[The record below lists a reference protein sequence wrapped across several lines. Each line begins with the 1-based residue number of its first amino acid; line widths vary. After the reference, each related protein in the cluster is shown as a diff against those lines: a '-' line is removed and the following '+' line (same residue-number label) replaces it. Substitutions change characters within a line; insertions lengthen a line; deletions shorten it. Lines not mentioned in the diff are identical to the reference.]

1 MAIHGRMNLAL
12 ALALLAA
19 GPALAGEATFT
30 VKYRS
35 AASVYLDGGKAQAL
49 AVGDRL
55 LVVSAGATI
64 AELEVVFLA
73 EHSASCRVVSE
84 KRAVR
89 GGDVAVPVK
98 KAASAA
104 PAPTSETATKTAAA
118 PRPVSGP
125 AAPFKSTAKP
135 RPFARARGGVSL
147 GYYRVWDQ
155 SSPPANFEQRTGR
168 ADLTLWD
175 IGGRPYTL
183 NTHFRSRQDIRS
195 RLSTLPLRDQRS
207 DRLYELSLRYDP
219 PTDRLGFEVG
229 RIGTSQFTGIGYLDG
244 GMVRLQVAAPL
255 QIGGFFGRRADIDSL
270 TFEGSGQKY
279 GGYLR
284 WAPGGRYSTRSG
296 DAQLAVIREFAG
308 AEISREY
315 LSLESHLG
323 SGVRWSLF
331 QRTEVDLNRDWRR
344 DVSDRAYQLSTLSVS
359 TNFRFSAST
368 SLAISYDSRKN
379 YRDHLNR
386 LVPEVIF
393 DDLLHQGLRGSL
405 YFGRPYGISISGSV
419 GVRFKEKASN
429 SDAYSFNGGVRH
441 DNLFSTGFSIGADGS
456 GFSNGFTDGYLVN
469 GRLGRRFSDG
479 RTQVDFS
486 YGKSLYRL
494 KATNEKRNTEWF
506 RFSLRGD
513 IYSGLYLL
521 TDLEHDRGDDLKGP
535 RGLFELGYQ
544 F

>member
-1 MAIHGRMNLAL
+1 MTLHGRMNLAL

-19 GPALAGEATFT
+19 GPTLAADATFT

-35 AASVYLDGGKAQAL
+35 AASVYLDSGKSQGL

-55 LVVSAGATI
+55 LVVSAGATT

-84 KRAVR
+84 TKTVR
-89 GGDVAVPVK
+89 GGDIVVAAK
-98 KAASAA
+98 KTAA
-104 PAPTSETATKTAAA
+104 PVPTSETATKTAAG
-118 PRPVSGP
+118 PRAVSGP
-125 AAPFKSTAKP
+125 TAPFKSTAKP
-135 RPFARARGGVSL
+135 PPFARARGGVSL

-155 SSPPANFEQRTGR
+155 SSPPSNFEQRTGR

-175 IGGRPYTL
+175 IGGRPFTL

-195 RLSTLPLRDQRS
+195 RTLSTLPPRDQRS

-219 PTDRLGFEVG
+219 PTDRIGFEVG

-244 GMVRLQVAAPL
+244 GMARFQIASPL

-270 TFEGSGQKY
+270 GFDGSGQKY

-284 WAPGGRYSTRSG
+284 WAPGGRYSTRSA

-315 LSLESHLG
+315 VSLESHLG
-323 SGVRWSLF
+323 SGARWSVF
-331 QRTEVDLNRDWRR
+331 QRTEVDLNRGWRR
-344 DVSDRAYQLSTLSVS
+344 DLADRAYQISTVSVS
-359 TNFRFSAST
+359 TNYRFSSST
-368 SLAISYDSRKN
+368 SLAVSYDSRKN

-393 DDLLHQGLRGSL
+393 DDLQHQGLRASL
-405 YFGRPYGISISGSV
+405 YFGRPYGMSV
-419 GVRFKEKASN
+419 SASFGVRFKEKASN

-441 DNLFSTGFSIGADGS
+441 DNLFSTGFSIGIDGS
-456 GFSNGFTDGYLVN
+456 GFSNGFTDGYLAN
-469 GRLGRRFSDG
+469 ARLGRRSSDG

-486 YGKSLYRL
+486 YGSSLYRL
-494 KATNEKRNTEWF
+494 KATGENRNTQWF

-513 IYSGLYLL
+513 VYGGLYLL
-521 TDLEHDRGDDLKGP
+521 TDFEEDMGDDLKGP
-535 RGLFELGYQ
+535 RGLFELGYH